1 MYLRSLAIDGV
12 RSIESL
18 RMDFEPGQE
27 PGWHVIVGPNGSG
40 KSSIVKAFALSMLD
54 EADVKQLPREIPS
67 SFLRHGRKS
76 GKIEVVAVSAA
87 ASVPKSSK
95 WEWQFKATGRAS
107 NASLK
112 LSAATKKL
120 PWHDRP
126 VFTAAFGAS
135 RRLTGDPSLAS
146 LAASSRR
153 LGAHLSALSEA
164 ASLSAGQE
172 WLYELY
178 SEEQRLERGARTA
191 LKQFLSSAAVTSILD
206 KMIRNFAK
214 RDASGKPKTD
224 PQPHLNK
231 LSDAFRKC
239 LDEVVEAYQMRHG
252 SIVLKAIGIDVG
264 KKVEE
269 TEFDFELDSLSRRII
284 RFLNQSQFIFDS
296 VKITEPTRDRLLVRD
311 FTNAPLALEDLSD
324 GYRTLITLVLE
335 ILRQMLQTAG
345 PRAFMD
351 GLESDPSAIDLP
363 GVVAIDEIE
372 AHLHPTWQA
381 LIGQWLQKCFPRVQF
396 IITTHSPIVCRAM
409 AVQGELRGSLWKL
422 PERNSSQSFGRITGH
437 ELDRVLYGDLV
448 EALGTNI
455 FGTHVE
461 QSRDSTRMLDS
472 LAALNVK
479 ALRSSLSQEEMRAQ
493 EALRKK
499 FPARPTI
506 LK

>member
-1 MYLRSLAIDGV
+1 
-12 RSIESL
+12 
-18 RMDFEPGQE
+18 MDFEPGE
-27 PGWHVIVGPNGSG
+27 EAGWHVIVGPNGSG
-40 KSSIVKAFALSMLD
+40 KSSIVKAFALAMLD
-54 EADVKQLPREIPS
+54 EADVKQLPRDIPS
-67 SFLRHGRKS
+67 SFLRYGRKS
-76 GKIEVVAVSAA
+76 GRIEVAVTGAGSKL
-87 ASVPKSSK
+87 PKSSK
-95 WEWQFKATGRAS
+95 WEWQFKANGRAA

-112 LSAATKKL
+112 LATTTRKL
-120 PWHDRP
+120 PWQDRP
-126 VFTAAFGAS
+126 VFTAAFGPS
-135 RRLTGDPSLAS
+135 RRLSGDPSLAS

-153 LGAHLSALSEA
+153 LGAHLSALSEGVP
-164 ASLSAGQE
+164 LSASQE

-178 SEEQRLERGARTA
+178 SEEQRLERGARIA
-191 LKQFLSSAAVTSILD
+191 LKQFLSSAEVMSLVDNMMRSI
-206 KMIRNFAK
+206 AK
-214 RDASGKPKTD
+214 RDPTKKPKTD
-224 PQPHLNK
+224 PTVQK
-231 LSDAFRKC
+231 LIEAFRKC

-252 SIVLKAIGIDVG
+252 SIVLKAVEIAVG
-264 KKVEE
+264 KKIEE
-269 TEFDFELDSLSRRII
+269 TEFDFELDSLSRRIK

-311 FTNAPLALEDLSD
+311 FANAPLALADLSD

-351 GLESDPSAIDLP
+351 SLEHNPNMIDLP

-381 LIGQWLQKCFPRVQF
+381 LVGQWLQKCFPRVQF

-422 PERNSSQSFGRITGH
+422 PERNSSQSFGRITGP

-455 FGTHVE
+455 FGRHVE
-461 QSRDSTRMLDS
+461 QSQDSSPMLDR
-472 LAALNVK
+472 LAELNVK
-479 ALRSSLSQEEMRAQ
+479 ALRTELSAEEKRTQA
-493 EALRKK
+493 ELRKK
-499 FPARPTI
+499 FPARPAI